1 MVLAKKLKASDY
13 NHLVSFY
20 TASVVAMNPETY
32 IIETGEPVL
41 FKKIWCKVET
51 IFRESLQGYV
61 DGVPLSTNR
70 IQLTLRYRT
79 DLESTMTF
87 NYKGNKY
94 NIGSLGDNDGD
105 TVETRIL
112 GEYVGDGA

>member
-1 MVLAKKLKASDY
+1 MAKKLKASDY

-20 TASVVAMNPETY
+20 KVGEPMMNPETY
-32 IIETGEPVL
+32 QIELGEPVL

-79 DLESTMTF
+79 DIESTMTF
-87 NYKGNKY
+87 NYKDNKY